1 MGRGG
6 LLSWGLVGGGA
17 ELVTGFVRQLAD
29 CPGGEFWRNGCLPW
43 LKHEQLRAKR
53 TTKVRAMQ
61 KKQSI
66 HGAWANRWIFI
77 LAATGSAVGLGNIWK
92 FPYIAGENGGGAFVL
107 VYMFCILLVG
117 VPIMMA
123 EVLIGRR
130 GRQSPVNSMRE
141 TAFEAGRHGRWAWV
155 GWMGVAA
162 GFFIFS
168 FYSVVSGWVLYY
180 IAGMGMGQFVDI
192 GSEQAGQIFNNLLA
206 DPQTLLIWHSLF
218 VVMVM
223 TVIAGGVNKGLERAT
238 RLLMPLL
245 FVLLFVLLAYSAS
258 SGHFQEGWDF
268 MFHFDPSELSW
279 EAVLIALGHSFFTL
293 SLGMGCIMAYGS
305 YMGKKDSIGSTVLSI
320 AALDTLVAL
329 VAGLAIFPIVFANQL
344 DPGEGPGLM
353 FITLPVAF
361 SQMAGGQAFG
371 FLFFLM
377 VGFAAW
383 TSAISLM
390 EPAAAWMV
398 ETLGLGRV
406 KSAILLGVVVWA
418 MGLLALGS
426 FNLIADWK
434 LFGMTAFDFL
444 DFLTANI
451 MLPLGGLFVALFAGW
466 YLGRRITG
474 G

>member
-1 MGRGG
+1 MH
-6 LLSWGLVGGGA
+6 
-17 ELVTGFVRQLAD
+17 
-29 CPGGEFWRNGCLPW
+29 N
-43 LKHEQLRAKR
+43 
-53 TTKVRAMQ
+53 
-61 KKQSI
+61 KQSI

-107 VYMFCILLVG
+107 VYIFCILLVG

-123 EVLIGRR
+123 EVLVGRR
-130 GRQSPVNSMRE
+130 GRQSPINSMRE
-141 TAFEAGRHGRWAWV
+141 TAYEAGRDGRRAAV
-155 GWMGVAA
+155 GWMGALA

-168 FYSVVSGWVLYY
+168 FYSVVAGWVLYY
-180 IAGMGMGQFVDI
+180 IAGMGSGQFIDI
-192 GSEQAGQIFNNLLA
+192 GSEQAGQIFNNLLD

-223 TVIAGGVNKGLERAT
+223 VVIAGGVNKGLERAT
-238 RLLMPLL
+238 RVLMPLL
-245 FVLLFVLLAYSAS
+245 FVLLFVLLLYSIN
-258 SGHFQEGWDF
+258 SGHFGAGWDF

-279 EAVLIALGHSFFTL
+279 NAVLVALGHSFFTL
-293 SLGMGCIMAYGS
+293 SLGMGSIMAYGS
-305 YMGKKDSIGSTVLSI
+305 YMGKKDSIGGTVLSI

-344 DPGEGPGLM
+344 DPGMGPRLM

-361 SQMAGGQAFG
+361 SQMAGGQLFG

-390 EPAAAWMV
+390 EPGAAWLV
-398 ETLGLGRV
+398 ESLGLSRV
-406 KSAILLGVVVWA
+406 KASILLGVIVWGL
-418 MGLLALGS
+418 GLLALGS
-426 FNLIADWK
+426 YNVISDWL

-451 MLPLGGLFVALFAGW
+451 MLPLGGLFVALFVGW
-466 YLGRRITG
+466 FLTREISQDELALRCPLVYSAWRITIRYISPTAVALIFALNLYQKLAG
-474 G
+474 